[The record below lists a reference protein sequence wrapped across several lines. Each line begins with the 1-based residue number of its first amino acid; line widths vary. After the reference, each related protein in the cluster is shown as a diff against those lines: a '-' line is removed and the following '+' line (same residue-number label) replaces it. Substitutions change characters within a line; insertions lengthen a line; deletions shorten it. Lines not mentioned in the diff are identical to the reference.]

1 MKIQTSNK
9 LAHLQCEYNE
19 LMEQTQILSNQI
31 QPMLAQ
37 LNQLSQY
44 LSVNAGDRLTLSKYK
59 ETQRRYNSLVNQ
71 VKRNNQRLNNL
82 SMRIKQEYSRL
93 QLQGQK
99 SAMSMQRQAA
109 RQQASMLR
117 QAQKEAM
124 RTGYR

>member
-31 QPMLAQ
+31 QPMQAQ

-44 LSVNAGDRLTLSKYK
+44 LSVNVGDRLTLSKYK

-99 SAMSMQRQAA
+99 SAMSMQRQVA
-109 RQQASMLR
+109 RQQASMMR
-117 QAQKEAM
+117 QAQRESM